1 MKINDNLNYCILGNN
16 IDKEFLSKF
25 LDYQI
30 IEGNYSFLELE
41 NKLKNTTS
49 KQIVFHEI
57 FYNLR
62 NNELKR
68 IIELLKEKD
77 IKYINIT
84 TNVEQAIFSDY
95 IIVYDGKNKIIEGPR
110 DNILKEEKTLKKL
123 GIGVPFATDLSIQL
137 NYYDILNKVYFDIDS
152 LVEDLWN

>member
-25 LDYQI
+25 LDYNI
-30 IEGNYSFLELE
+30 IEENYSYKDLEE
-41 NKLKNTTS
+41 KLKSITT
-49 KQIVFHEI
+49 KQVVFNGV

-62 NNELKR
+62 NNEIKQILN
-68 IIELLKEKD
+68 LLKEKG
-77 IKYINIT
+77 IKYINVT
-84 TNVEQAIFSDY
+84 TNVEEAIHADY
-95 IIVYDGKNKIIEGPR
+95 IIVYDGKDKIIEGPR
-110 DNILKEEKTLKKL
+110 DNILREEKTLKKL
-123 GIGVPFATDLSIQL
+123 GFGVPFSTDLSIQL